1 VRIAAVVIGLALS
14 GTIAGWTA
22 ALTVGAPTESV
33 LTPATRA
40 AAPVQGTV
48 QLVDVAGTAG
58 LAFEHRHGGTGERY
72 MAETMGSGL
81 ALLDIDADGRTD
93 AYLIQQGATPES
105 GPGLVVGN
113 QLFRNVGDGTLAD
126 VTARSGTGDTGYG
139 MGVAAADYDND
150 GFVDIFVA
158 NFGRNLL
165 LRNHGDGTFGPVP
178 IGAPDD
184 ELWSVSA
191 AWSDFDA
198 DGDVDLYVAN
208 YVDFTWTNHKFCGDA
223 GRQISAYCHPDVY
236 NAQPDQLYENQGD
249 GTFIEIGARAGIDDT
264 LDGKG
269 LGIVWGDYDNDGDA
283 DAYVANDGTRNFLY
297 VNQGDGTFID
307 ESFLAGVGY
316 SEDGRT
322 ESGMGTDFGDFNGD
336 GLLDVIVTNLT
347 LETNTLYRNLG
358 DSLFADESFVSG
370 IGEPSLLSVGFG
382 ANWMDVDNDGDL
394 DLFVAN
400 GHIIDNIALFREG
413 VAGSALAERRY
424 PQPNH
429 LYIND
434 GTGRFEETHQE
445 AGSGMALVKVSRGSA
460 VGDLDNDGDLDV
472 LIVNSNETADYLRND
487 SAPAGWIE
495 LKLVGRSSNRSAVG
509 ARVEI
514 NTPTGTGTRT
524 IIREVTAGAS
534 YASTNDIRIH
544 AGLGAA
550 ATASIAIRWPDGSRD
565 ALPDLRVNRLY
576 VIHQGYGAVGSR
588 AGTPR

>member
-1 VRIAAVVIGLALS
+1 MRIAAFVIGLALS
-14 GTIAGWTA
+14 GTIAGSA
-22 ALTVGAPTESV
+22 ASSQNAPGAQTTVNLA
-33 LTPATRA
+33 
-40 AAPVQGTV
+40 
-48 QLVDVAGTAG
+48 DVAGSRG

-81 ALLDIDADGRTD
+81 ALFDIDADGRID

-105 GPGLVVGN
+105 VDLAVGN
-113 QLFRNVGDGTLAD
+113 QLFRNIGDGALVD
-126 VTARSGTGDTGYG
+126 VTAGSVTGDLGYG

-150 GFVDIFVA
+150 GFTDLFVA
-158 NFGRNLL
+158 NFGRNVL
-165 LRNHGDGTFGPVP
+165 LRNHGDGTFGRVA
-178 IGAPDD
+178 IGVPDD

-198 DGDVDLYVAN
+198 DGDLDLYVAN

-236 NAQPDQLYENQGD
+236 NAQPDHLYENQGD
-249 GTFIEIGARAGIDDT
+249 GSFVEIGARAGVHDT

-269 LGIVWGDYDNDGDA
+269 LGIVWGDYDNDGDP

-297 VNQGDGTFID
+297 VNQSDGTFVD

-358 DSLFADESFVSG
+358 ESLFADESFASG
-370 IGEPSLLSVGFG
+370 IGEPSLMSVGFG
-382 ANWMDVDNDGDL
+382 TNWFDVDNDGDL

-434 GTGRFEETHQE
+434 GTGRFDEVHQD

-460 VGDLDNDGDLDV
+460 VGDVDNDGDLDV

-487 SAPAGWIE
+487 SAVGGWIV
-495 LKLVGRSSNRSAVG
+495 LTLVGRSSNRSGVG

-514 NTPTGTGTRT
+514 TVPTETGTRT
-524 IIREVTAGAS
+524 IIREVAAGAS

-544 AGLGAA
+544 AGLGVAS
-550 ATASIAIRWPDGSRD
+550 TASIAIRWPDGSLES
-565 ALPDLRVNRLY
+565 LPDLPANRLY
-576 VIHQGYGAVGSR
+576 VIHQGHGVVGAR

>member
-1 VRIAAVVIGLALS
+1 VRIAAFVIGLALP
-14 GTIAGWTA
+14 GAIAG
-22 ALTVGAPTESV
+22 
-33 LTPATRA
+33 A
-40 AAPVQGTV
+40 AATLASAAPAQSTA
-48 QLVDVAGTAG
+48 QLADVAGAAG
-58 LAFEHRHGGTGERY
+58 LTFEHRHGGTGERY

-105 GPGLVVGN
+105 DADLALGN
-113 QLFRNVGDGTLAD
+113 QLFRNVGGGKLVD
-126 VTARSGTGDTGYG
+126 VTTRSATGDAGYG

-150 GFVDIFVA
+150 GYIDLFVA
-158 NFGRNLL
+158 NFGPNLL
-165 LRNHGDGTFGPVP
+165 LRNQGDGTFGPVA
-178 IGAPDD
+178 IGPPADD
-184 ELWSVSA
+184 LWSVSA

-198 DGDVDLYVAN
+198 DGDLDLYVAN
-208 YVDFTWTNHKFCGDA
+208 YVDFAWTNHKFCGDA

-236 NAQPDQLYENQGD
+236 NAQPDQLYENLGD
-249 GTFIEIGARAGIDDT
+249 GTFVEIGPRAGIDDT
-264 LDGKG
+264 VDGKG

-297 VNQGDGTFID
+297 VNQGDGTFVD

-322 ESGMGTDFGDFNGD
+322 ESGMGTDFGDYDGD

-358 DSLFADESFVSG
+358 ESLFTDESFASG
-370 IGEPSLLSVGFG
+370 IGEPSLMSVGFG
-382 ANWMDVDNDGDL
+382 TNWFDVDNDGDL

-424 PQPNH
+424 AQPNH

-434 GTGRFEETHQE
+434 GMGRFEEIHRD

-460 VGDLDNDGDLDV
+460 VGDLDNDGDLDI

-487 SAPAGWIE
+487 SSAAGWIE

-514 NTPTGTGTRT
+514 STLTASGPRT
-524 IIREVTAGAS
+524 VIREVTAGAS

-544 AGLGAA
+544 AGLGAI
-550 ATASIAIRWPDGSRD
+550 ATASVAIRWPDGFRES
-565 ALPDLRVNRLY
+565 LPDLPANRLY
-576 VIHQGYGAVGSR
+576 VIHQGHGAVGSR
-588 AGTPR
+588 AGTTR